1 MCRAGFL
8 QVCQIDENLR
18 LLLSQLIWHF
28 LGACTGFA
36 WPAEHPAHHVEDA
49 EQGHSVRVC
58 PVADFLK
65 FLDEPRVIDELVV
78 QVVPP
83 LVVCAGPAEDLLDA
97 AVVDGE
103 QAGPF
108 ACQELAGRDGA
119 DPVALGA
126 GLDVADRG
134 P

>member
-1 MCRAGFL
+1 MARA
-8 QVCQIDENLR
+8 
-18 LLLSQLIWHF
+18 
-28 LGACTGFA
+28 
-36 WPAEHPAHHVEDA
+36 
-49 EQGHSVRVC
+49 C
-58 PVADFLK
+58 PVADCLK
-65 FLDEPRVIDELVV
+65 LLDEARVIDELVV

-103 QAGPF
+103 QARAL

-119 DPVALGA
+119 DSVAFGA
-126 GLDVADRG
+126 GLDVADRV